1 MMMNK
6 KSILVVD
13 DEEPLRGFMRRNLEV
28 RGYDVF
34 VAANGLE
41 AIALFDLHSID
52 LIVLDVMMPKMD
64 GLEVLRRVRESSRI
78 PIIVLSALGEES
90 DKIKALN
97 MGADDYLTKPF
108 GVEELLARVRAV
120 LRRSSWDKPPEGE
133 TQLAIG
139 DIVIDFERYKVLV
152 REEEID
158 LTPTEF
164 ELLAYFLRNRNK
176 LLTHEMILQNV
187 WGPEYGQETEYL
199 RVYVGRL
206 RQKLEED
213 PSQPKYL
220 ITERGVGYSFSG
232 ETKPGY

>member
-1 MMMNK
+1 MMNK

>member
-1 MMMNK
+1 MSK
-6 KSILVVD
+6 QSILVVD

-28 RGYDVF
+28 RGYEVH

-41 AIALFDLHSID
+41 ALAQFENNIID

-64 GLEVLRRVRESSRI
+64 GLEVLRHVRETSRI

-120 LRRSSWDKPPEGE
+120 LRRANWDEPLEGE
-133 TQLAIG
+133 KQLAVGEVI
-139 DIVIDFERYKVLV
+139 IDFERHKVSV
-152 REEEID
+152 REEFVEM
-158 LTPTEF
+158 TPTEF
-164 ELLAYFLRNRNK
+164 ELLAFFVRNRNK

-187 WGPEYGQETEYL
+187 WGAEYGQETEYL

-206 RQKLEED
+206 RQKIEAD
-213 PSQPKYL
+213 PSQPTYL
-220 ITERGVGYSFSG
+220 QTEHGVGYSFSG
-232 ETKPGY
+232 EISKTQ